1 MSSKTLVRAL
11 AFQASRSFGRRWRKA
26 RLWCVFSCC
35 CLTNGYRFPSAEPFQ
50 RLLSSAVDPA
60 CDTGK
65 KAEGCAS
72 AGRPAST
79 ANPLKPHKSSSRVG
93 VCRTAQLLYRRGGFS
108 RQSSAVARQ
117 KDCRSVS
124 IRQPVVRSPLT
135 EDELRS
141 VEQLYRE
148 IG

>member
-1 MSSKTLVRAL
+1 MSATHRMTKELAPRA
-11 AFQASRSFGRRWRKA
+11 
-26 RLWCVFSCC
+26 
-35 CLTNGYRFPSAEPFQ
+35 RFEVLMERGKPTSLLLFTFQ

-60 CDTGK
+60 CDSGK
-65 KAEGCAS
+65 KTEGCAS

-117 KDCRSVS
+117 KGCRSVS